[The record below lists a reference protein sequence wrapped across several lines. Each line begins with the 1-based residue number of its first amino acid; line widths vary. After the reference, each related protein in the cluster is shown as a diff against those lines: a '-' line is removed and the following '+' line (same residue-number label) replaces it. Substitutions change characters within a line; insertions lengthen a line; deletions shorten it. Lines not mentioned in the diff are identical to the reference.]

1 MKTTHFGFVLGGWLL
16 SLAACGSKDLQGV
29 CEEAQAED
37 CTSISDCAKA
47 SELGLALAEASG
59 CTSQYDAYADC
70 ATGVDDV
77 CTIDATCSGET
88 DAFGICVAPY
98 CLENLAE
105 CEAFAEAS
113 GL

>member
-1 MKTTHFGFVLGGWLL
+1 MKISLLGLVVSVAFL
-16 SLAACGSKDLQGV
+16 SLAACGQDLQAV
-29 CEEAQAED
+29 CEAAQAED
-37 CTSISDCAKA
+37 CTSIEDCGK
-47 SELGLALAEASG
+47 SVELGSALAEAAG
-59 CTSQYDAYADC
+59 CVAEYDSYADC

-77 CTIDATCSGET
+77 CTIDATCESSTE
-88 DAFGICVAPY
+88 AFGVCATPY